1 MDMLRA
7 MRVFAAV
14 ADTHGFAEASRKLG
28 LSPPAV
34 TRIIAELEGQLGVHL
49 VTRTTRMV
57 RLTEAGA
64 RFLDDSRRVL
74 LSVTEAEDAARGVY
88 GEPRGLISVTA
99 PVLFGR
105 LFVAGLLIEFLR
117 RFPGTQVSTLFVDR
131 VVHLAEEGLDV
142 AVRIGPLPDSSLR
155 AIRVGAVRRVVCAAP
170 AYLEERGSPSTPD
183 DLDEHEVIG
192 VTSLDA
198 GLDWRFSGAQGTVA
212 RRVSPRLFVNAHDIG
227 IAAAEAGFG
236 LTQALSYQV
245 APQLRDGRLKIVL
258 RDHEPPAL
266 PVHVVHQEG
275 QRSSARVRSLVDH
288 LAGRLRATPDI
299 NQDEEGVA
307 AIVS

>member
-7 MRVFAAV
+7 MRTFAAV
-14 ADTHGFAEASRKLG
+14 ADAHGFAGAGRKLG

-34 TRIIAELEGQLGVHL
+34 TRIIAELEGRLGVRL
-49 VTRTTRMV
+49 LARTTRVV
-57 RLTEAGA
+57 RLTDAGA
-64 RFLDDSRRVL
+64 RFLEDSRRILVA
-74 LSVTEAEDAARGVY
+74 VTEAEDAAQGVY
-88 GEPRGLISVTA
+88 DEPRGLISVTA
-99 PVLFGR
+99 SVLFGR
-105 LFVAGLLIEFLR
+105 LFIADLLIEFLR
-117 RFPGTQVSTLFVDR
+117 RFPGTQVATLFVDR
-131 VVHLAEEGLDV
+131 VVHMAEEGVDV

-170 AYLEERGSPSTPD
+170 AYLDERGSPRAPD
-183 DLDEHEVIG
+183 ELDAHEVIG

-198 GLDWRFSGAQGTVA
+198 GLDWKFSGAQGPFT

-258 RDHEPPAL
+258 RDHEPPRL

-275 QRSSARVRSLVDH
+275 SRSSARVRALVDH
-288 LAGRLRATPDI
+288 LVDRLRAIPVLDRAE
-299 NQDEEGVA
+299 DAG
-307 AIVS
+307 